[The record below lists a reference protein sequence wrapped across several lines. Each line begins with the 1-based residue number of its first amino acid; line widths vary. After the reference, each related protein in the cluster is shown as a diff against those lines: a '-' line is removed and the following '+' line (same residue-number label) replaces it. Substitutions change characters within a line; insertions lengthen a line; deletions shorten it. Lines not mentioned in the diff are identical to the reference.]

1 MKKLIS
7 CLVLSAMLCSLAA
20 CGGKAST
27 ENNSAGNTTAAE
39 NAAGDNKIVVPG
51 EPAEGQAQDGEAA
64 VSPQSDLEPPQ
75 VANAGDAYLAIVDST
90 WKRQYWGG
98 DDISKNNLA
107 YNAGVA
113 HITGNGD
120 YTVSVTT
127 DSKGYRFATTG
138 NKDDASD
145 VPTGLSFM
153 AVMLR
158 DGETMY
164 PGAVITVNSVKVNGN
179 EIPMLTKA
187 YTSSDDGKETRANIF
202 NEWVSKPAADGR
214 CVDGPLYTDA
224 SAETLQP
231 YGSEYGAQIIDKAAF
246 DGGWTSVEVN
256 FTVSGIAG

>member
-7 CLVLSAMLCSLAA
+7 CIVLSAMLCSLAA
-20 CGGKAST
+20 CGGKASS
-27 ENNSAGNTTAAE
+27 EVDKGGNASVSE
-39 NAAGDNKIVVPG
+39 NADATAPEDTPADGQ
-51 EPAEGQAQDGEAA
+51 PAEEEAP
-64 VSPQSDLEPPQ
+64 VSPQSELETPA
-75 VANAGDAYLAIVDST
+75 VAGPGDAYLAIVDST
-90 WKRQYWGG
+90 WKRQYWGS

-138 NKDDASD
+138 NMDDASD
-145 VPTGLSFM
+145 VPAGLSFM

-164 PGAVITVNSVKVNGN
+164 PGAVITVNSVKLNGN
-179 EIPMLTKA
+179 ELPLLSKA
-187 YTSSDDGKETRANIF
+187 YTSSDDGKETRANLF
-202 NEWVSKPAADGR
+202 NEWVAKPAADGR
-214 CVDGPLYTDA
+214 CVDGPLYTDE

-231 YGSEYGAQIIDKAAF
+231 YGSEYSAQVIDKAAF
-246 DGGWTSVEVN
+246 DGGWNTVEVS
-256 FTVSGIAG
+256 FTVSGIAE

>member
-7 CLVLSAMLCSLAA
+7 CMVLAAMLCSLAA

-27 ENNSAGNTTAAE
+27 DTGSGTAVPVEDSASADKAAVQ
-39 NAAGDNKIVVPG
+39 DT
-51 EPAEGQAQDGEAA
+51 PAEGQEENAEAPA
-64 VSPQSDLEPPQ
+64 SPQSDLETPS
-75 VANAGDAYLAIVDST
+75 VAGPGDAYLAIVDSS
-90 WKRQYWGG
+90 WKRQYWGT

-127 DSKGYRFATTG
+127 DSNGYRFATTG
-138 NKDDASD
+138 SISDSSD
-145 VPTGLSFM
+145 VPVGLSFM

-179 EIPMLTKA
+179 ELPMLSKA
-187 YTSSDDGKETRANIF
+187 YTSSDDGKETRANLF

-214 CVDGPLYTDA
+214 CVDGPLYADA
-224 SAETLQP
+224 AAETLQP
-231 YGSEYGAQIIDKAAF
+231 YGGEYSAQVIDKAAF